1 MSMDIASSAPSAPS
15 TASGGPPGAGP
26 PTPASGT
33 QEFAALLTR
42 QGAPPAKRAP
52 GAGPKSPG
60 EGPETAK
67 AASPSDPN
75 TADPAA
81 GEQARE
87 TVPGKHGAKDAIDTS
102 ADLGISLLVQT
113 VPPEAVALAVPVHA
127 GMPFPLSPPS
137 GAGAAGQAIPG
148 AMDTSLASAPAT
160 RGATPLQPGGE
171 LLPHTDIPAAVTASA
186 TPGLFALP
194 APAQAH
200 AAVPAPGAKASA
212 GQAGQ
217 VGTAQGAAGV
227 LLLPEGAGAG
237 SMSAAHGATAQA
249 SPAPASSPATPLD
262 ASASTKLAVQEYAQL
277 GQAALQKSARP
288 ANNTSIGTGTAA
300 LQAAQ
305 GPGKGG
311 VQAGLAQGT
320 AGTANPAPAEKT
332 AGQDGARSAGA
343 STSADSSQAGQQ
355 AGAGAGLFS
364 LPSPV
369 QAEGAKPAAAPLA
382 PQTPADR
389 AALMQQAA
397 DSVRA
402 LHTQVLGHGR
412 GQMTLQLHPQDWGK
426 LQVSVSMMPAGTA
439 GGGTTV
445 VAHVVADSAAV
456 KQALES
462 GGADLHRTLREA
474 GLHLERLTITIR
486 PGGASTEAQGMGAQ
500 AGGGRNPSP
509 DPQASATPGSRSDA
523 NTGMPGVGGQALSGG
538 GGGQAGSRS
547 PERGQAMRLDPRA
560 PDDHQG
566 DARIAAPAMH
576 ATGRLDTRA

>member
-81 GEQARE
+81 GKQARE
-87 TVPGKHGAKDAIDTS
+87 TGPDKHGAKDAIDTS
-102 ADLGISLLVQT
+102 ADLGVSLLVQT

-137 GAGAAGQAIPG
+137 GAGAAGRAIPE

-186 TPGLFALP
+186 TPGPFALP
-194 APAQAH
+194 AAAQAP

-217 VGTAQGAAGV
+217 VGTAQGAAG
-227 LLLPEGAGAG
+227 LLPGGAVAG

-249 SPAPASSPATPLD
+249 LPAPASSPATLLD

-288 ANNTSIGTGTAA
+288 ANNTSIRTANTSIGTGNTSI
-300 LQAAQ
+300 
-305 GPGKGG
+305 GT
-311 VQAGLAQGT
+311 GT

-343 STSADSSQAGQQ
+343 GTSADSSQAGQQ
-355 AGAGAGLFS
+355 TGAGLFP
-364 LPSPV
+364 LPAPAP
-369 QAEGAKPAAAPLA
+369 AEGAKPAAAPLA

-426 LQVSVSMMPAGTA
+426 LQVSVSMTPAGTA

-445 VAHVVADSAAV
+445 VAHVVADSTAV

-523 NTGMPGVGGQALSGG
+523 NMGMPGAGGQALSGG

-547 PERGQAMRLDPRA
+547 PERGQAMRLAPRA

-576 ATGRLDTRA
+576 AAGRLDTRA